1 MYIADSL
8 TAIEDLSE
16 FNHFVQKTRVSDILS
31 EAHPYTVFAPKG
43 DILGSFSEIEKS
55 YLRSHEGR
63 DDLASIIERH
73 IHDGAVYL
81 KDLTKGKESLSTIE
95 GEKMKL
101 DIKDKDEI
109 YVDGNRL
116 TSKDF
121 IAANGRCT
129 TKSRK
134 QELSERFTNRM
145 SVNLGVIQ
153 QIDNV
158 IIPKNLRFDLRKHM
172 IGMNVT
178 KFVTL
183 LDEAGLGHYLDDNN
197 GSYTILAPLNE
208 ALDLDEIPRKY
219 LKTWLSYHIVKDQW
233 KPENFTDGQLLKTES
248 KSDELDG
255 RKQRLKVHVENSG
268 LISSDHKS
276 ITFGRSGVAQE
287 PGNLYT
293 QLCFVHM
300 PLQMS

>member
-1 MYIADSL
+1 
-8 TAIEDLSE
+8 
-16 FNHFVQKTRVSDILS
+16 
-31 EAHPYTVFAPKG
+31 
-43 DILGSFSEIEKS
+43 
-55 YLRSHEGR
+55 
-63 DDLASIIERH
+63 
-73 IHDGAVYL
+73 
-81 KDLTKGKESLSTIE
+81 
-95 GEKMKL
+95 
-101 DIKDKDEI
+101 
-109 YVDGNRL
+109 
-116 TSKDF
+116 
-121 IAANGRCT
+121 
-129 TKSRK
+129 
-134 QELSERFTNRM
+134 M

-158 IIPKNLRFDLRKHM
+158 IIPKSLRFDLRKHM

-219 LKTWLSYHIVKDQW
+219 LKTWLSYHIVKGQW
-233 KPENFTDGQLLKTES
+233 KPDDFTDGQLLKTES
-248 KSDELDG
+248 ESDELDG

-287 PGNLYT
+287 PGNL
-293 QLCFVHM
+293 
-300 PLQMS
+300 